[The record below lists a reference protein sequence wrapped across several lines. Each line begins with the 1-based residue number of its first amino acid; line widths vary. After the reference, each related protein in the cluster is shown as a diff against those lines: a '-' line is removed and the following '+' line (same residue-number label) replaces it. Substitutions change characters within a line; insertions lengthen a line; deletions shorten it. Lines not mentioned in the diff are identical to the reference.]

1 MKYVVEHEGR
11 EIELDIH
18 ETEDGS
24 YEIVRDGH
32 VFLADFKKIE
42 GSRIYSLVV
51 KNRSF
56 EVLLRQDG
64 DLVDV
69 VSHGRG
75 LKLRVESERER
86 HARLIAGEGSSTEGE
101 IVKAVMPGIVVA
113 VNVAEGDAVVSGQA
127 LCVLEAMKM
136 ENEIRSS
143 VIGKVLRV
151 AVAAGQTVNAGDV
164 LVEIGPQDEIGAS

>member
-1 MKYVVEHEGR
+1 MKYVVEHEGE
-11 EIELDIH
+11 EIEIEVH
-18 ETEDGS
+18 ETEDGN

-32 VFLADFKKIE
+32 VLIADFKKIE

-56 EVLLRQDG
+56 EVLMRQED

-69 VSHGRG
+69 VSLGRG
-75 LKLRVESERER
+75 LRLRVESERER
-86 HARLIAGEGSSTEGE
+86 NARLITGAGGSTEGE

-113 VNVAEGDAVVSGQA
+113 VNVAEGDVVESQQA
-127 LCVLEAMKM
+127 ICVLEAMKM

-143 VIGKVLRV
+143 VTGRVLKV

-164 LVEIGPQDEIGAS
+164 LVEIGPPDEAV